1 MIRGIGIDTVS
12 ISEIEALFKRLR
24 PQTLAKIF
32 SDAEMTE
39 ANVSMRPAEYLAAR
53 FAVKEAVFKA
63 VAHLLESRHF
73 DLRIVETLHDGDG
86 SPCLS
91 LTPAM
96 KRILHDAGVERVHIS
111 VTTEGDIAT
120 AFAVAE

>member
-12 ISEIEALFKRLR
+12 IHDMEAMRQRLK
-24 PQTLAKIF
+24 PQALAKIF
-32 SDAEMTE
+32 SEAEMAE
-39 ANVSMRPAEYLAAR
+39 ANVSTHPAEYLAAR

-73 DLRIVETLHDGDG
+73 DLRIVETLHNGDG

-91 LTPAM
+91 PTPAM
-96 KRILHDAGVERVHIS
+96 KRILHEAGVERVHIS

-120 AFAVAE
+120 ALAVAE